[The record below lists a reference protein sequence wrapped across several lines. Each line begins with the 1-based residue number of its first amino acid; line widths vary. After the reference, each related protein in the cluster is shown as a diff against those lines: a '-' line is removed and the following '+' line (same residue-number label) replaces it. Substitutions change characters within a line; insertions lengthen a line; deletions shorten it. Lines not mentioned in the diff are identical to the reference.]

1 MQTATGVE
9 VYRQADAA
17 RKLGVTRGR
26 VSQMLRAGELAY
38 VDQEG
43 FRLVTADSLRELER
57 KMKKARAQAKQAG

>member
-1 MQTATGVE
+1 

-43 FRLVTADSLRELER
+43 FRLVTADSLRERER